1 MISFT
6 ATTTLNTDV
15 AKRIQAAL
23 HRAVDDAVQVG
34 WFGGRKHPDS
44 FNKESEST
52 IAGVV
57 SRNEFGEKS
66 NLDAGETGVPKRPFV
81 RPVVQVRTVDDQIRF
96 LKAGTR
102 SIFTGKNT
110 MRANQQKLG
119 RHIIKELQS
128 AIDNQTFHGKKSNSP
143 KTEAH
148 KGHAR
153 PLQGKTGLIRNTI
166 KYRIA
171 PKDNTDVW
179 TPS

>member
-1 MISFT
+1 MISFE

-23 HRAVDDAVQVG
+23 NKAVDDAVQVG
-34 WFGGRKHPDS
+34 WFGGKKHPDS

-57 SRNEFGEKS
+57 SRNEFGEQP
-66 NLDAGETGVPKRPFV
+66 NRDAGETGVPARPFV
-81 RPVVQVRTVDDQIRF
+81 RPVTQVRTVNEQIRF

-102 SIFTGKNT
+102 SLFTGKNT
-110 MRANQQKLG
+110 MRTNQQKIG
-119 RHIIKELQS
+119 RHIVKELKS
-128 AIDNQTFHGKKSNSP
+128 AIDNQTFHGKARNSP

-171 PKDNTDVW
+171 PKDT
-179 TPS
+179 T